1 MIRYQE
7 RVFDEFVPSGQFV
20 YTSMRFAE
28 VLGGGHQIGV
38 QAIVRRKSSVN
49 GIRVSIE
56 HSGDGRVWTQKNPTT
71 PLITASTAGPGITKV
86 WGGERLTD
94 PRSLELVRLRIQ
106 LIATGTP
113 SAYVTLFAVVRDFA
127 RPDGCGCKAPRRSSF
142 RVPTALPSAVSL
154 GDDPVR
160 DLMDAHAAIP
170 YAALAEVQRISAVL
184 DEPSGPARLAAL
196 RARLPADSLAA
207 LDTFMERVSQLPAE
221 VRERALPGWGRQ
233 AEDGGEG
240 LAEYG
245 HLGEQPDD
253 EAERPTDATEVPPW
267 P

>member
-38 QAIVRRKSSVN
+38 QALVRRKSGVN

-56 HSGDGRVWTQKNPTT
+56 HSGDGRVWSQKNPTT
-71 PLITASTAGPGITKV
+71 PLITASTAGPGVTKV

-142 RVPTALPSAVSL
+142 EVPTALPSAVSI

-170 YAALAEVQRISAVL
+170 YAALEEVQRISAVL
-184 DEPSGPARLAAL
+184 DESSGPARIAAI
-196 RARLPADSLAA
+196 RARLPADSLAE
-207 LDTFMERVSQLPAE
+207 LDAFMERVSVLPAE
-221 VRERALPGWGRQ
+221 VRERALPGWGRPTAQ
-233 AEDGGEG
+233 GDDD

-245 HLGEQPDD
+245 RLGERLGDGAD
-253 EAERPTDATEVPPW
+253 ALSDATGVLPW